1 MSCSNDTPD
10 AACHRRGVPGFPH
23 IRILLVDDCS
33 AWRSFLMQHL
43 YDAGL
48 SMVYVAYDGVQ
59 AVFKARSLQPD
70 LVLMDVALPH
80 MNGIEAAAQIRE
92 VAPAAKIVF
101 VSGNSDPEVR
111 LAALNAGGSDYV
123 LKSLA
128 GRQLIDVIKVV
139 LRFAP

>member
-1 MSCSNDTPD
+1 MRV
-10 AACHRRGVPGFPH
+10 AAWHRRVVSQFP
-23 IRILLVDDCS
+23 RVRVLVVDDS
-33 AWRSFLMQHL
+33 STWRAFLLKHL

-48 SMVYVAYDGVQ
+48 TMVYVAYDGVQ

-80 MNGIEAAAQIRE
+80 LNGIEAAAQIRE

-101 VSGNSDPEVR
+101 VSGNSDPDVR
-111 LAALNAGGSDYV
+111 RAALNAGGCDYV

-128 GRQLIDVIKVV
+128 GRQLIDAIKVV
-139 LRFAP
+139 LSFAP